1 MRAACARKGVL
12 VAMSNKT
19 TVAQLI
25 KQLRKL
31 PQDAVI
37 VWQDHDHYEYEYN
50 AMVNE
55 ALLGSDALCAE
66 VGATPGTVVALRG

>member
-1 MRAACARKGVL
+1 MR
-12 VAMSNKT
+12 NKT
-19 TVAQLI
+19 TVKELI
-25 KQLRKL
+25 AQLRKM

-55 ALLGSDALCAE
+55 ALLGSDLLCEE
-66 VGATPGTVVALRG
+66 VGAEPGTVVALKG

>member
-1 MRAACARKGVL
+1 MP
-12 VAMSNKT
+12 NKT
-19 TVAQLI
+19 TVANLI

-37 VWQDHDHYEYEYN
+37 VWQDHDHYEHEYN

-55 ALLGSDALCAE
+55 ALLGNDALCE
-66 VGATPGTVVALRG
+66 NVGAPSGTVVALRG

>member
-1 MRAACARKGVL
+1 MR
-12 VAMSNKT
+12 NKT
-19 TVAQLI
+19 TVKALI
-25 KQLRKL
+25 AQLRKM

-66 VGATPGTVVALRG
+66 VGAPPGTVVALKG

>member
-1 MRAACARKGVL
+1 MR
-12 VAMSNKT
+12 NKT
-19 TVAQLI
+19 TVKALI
-25 KQLRKL
+25 AQLRKM

-55 ALLGSDALCAE
+55 ALLGSDLLCEE
-66 VGATPGTVVALRG
+66 VGAEPGTVVALKG